1 MSQKPAIEVGDLAAE
16 AQAFDGRITERL
28 KAGFIPDLR
37 RAVKCE
43 YFYKSFWRDPQFIRL
58 YVGAIVEEY
67 LELLS
72 TYCGKARRI
81 LDVGCGAGYVSLELA
96 RNGHHVVGIDISEA
110 NIEIARR
117 TAADNPYKDG
127 FGSLAYHVQPFHEA
141 QGEYDVV
148 LFSVSLH
155 HMPDVEGVVKRAKE
169 LVRPG
174 GHLLCC
180 EPCHERF
187 REQDAAQVA
196 LIRGLLALTGHW
208 YDEKDVVPHIGDR
221 SALSDFVSGVRTEY
235 VLERDP
241 SEPQGQSPHDLE
253 ADGETMLAALRAS
266 FDEVIY
272 RPGFS
277 FIYRLLG
284 GIRGPEP
291 VVRALAD
298 FLALYDRQAVERYEL
313 APNFFY
319 FLGQRLR

>member
-1 MSQKPAIEVGDLAAE
+1 
-16 AQAFDGRITERL
+16 
-28 KAGFIPDLR
+28 
-37 RAVKCE
+37 
-43 YFYKSFWRDPQFIRL
+43 
-58 YVGAIVEEY
+58 
-67 LELLS
+67 
-72 TYCGKARRI
+72 
-81 LDVGCGAGYVSLELA
+81 
-96 RNGHHVVGIDISEA
+96 VVGIDISEA

-155 HMPDVEGVVKRAKE
+155 HKPDVEGVVKRAKE

-221 SALSDFVSGVRTEY
+221 SALSDYVSGVRTEY